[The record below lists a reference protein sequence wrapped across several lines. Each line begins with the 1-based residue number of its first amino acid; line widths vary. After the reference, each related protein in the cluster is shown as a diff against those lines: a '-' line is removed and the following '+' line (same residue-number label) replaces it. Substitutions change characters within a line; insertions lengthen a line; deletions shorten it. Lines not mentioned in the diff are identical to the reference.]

1 MPTNL
6 HSDPSCGLGPLRP
19 TFKTPK
25 RVQFFGCYHRSLS
38 LCVSFSHSHSH
49 FHTLPYLW
57 NSETQTPHV
66 CVINKLMLIVPLKFL
81 SPVRLRYSKSS
92 TFQTSIIFLRT
103 VSCQSS
109 QLSQH
114 IFCLQ
119 LLHSPYTNK
128 NSCSAM
134 LINSS
139 FPYKSSKS
147 MGQTVPCMLLNGDEI
162 HKNVNVSALKF
173 HPFIFSIYLK
183 KRAAFQIVSALNSF
197 NLITTGNEEYVLYN
211 FLNLNQNMI
220 FLITFHKFLYG
231 N

>member
-1 MPTNL
+1 MKLKFVFDPLDLDDHAMIMASPT
-6 HSDPSCGLGPLRP
+6 S
-19 TFKTPK
+19 TPK
-25 RVQFFGCYHRSLS
+25 FSKLFVLNLFEFSLSLKTDKTQKARMTRTSPSTTNKRETHANQSTLRSLVWVGPPKAHFQDPQTCVVLWMLPPLLS

-81 SPVRLRYSKSS
+81 SLVRLRSSTSS

-109 QLSQH
+109 KLSQH

-119 LLHSPYTNK
+119 LLHSPYTNN

-134 LINSS
+134 LIKYQLVLSLQI
-139 FPYKSSKS
+139 F
-147 MGQTVPCMLLNGDEI
+147 EI
-162 HKNVNVSALKF
+162 
-173 HPFIFSIYLK
+173 
-183 KRAAFQIVSALNSF
+183 
-197 NLITTGNEEYVLYN
+197 
-211 FLNLNQNMI
+211 
-220 FLITFHKFLYG
+220 YG
-231 N
+231 SDSLVHVVKCR